1 MMKRFVSAA
10 AMALAVTAVPVSTV
24 LGAEAEDLI
33 KYRKNVMKVL
43 GGHTGSL
50 FAIAGS
56 KAGDASH
63 MEAHVRGLS
72 AAAMMIKDVFPPES
86 AEGETATKPEA
97 WSDAEGFAAAVNKL
111 EEAAA
116 GVQGAFD
123 SNGDMGAALKALG
136 GSCKGCH
143 DDYRVKND

>member
-1 MMKRFVSAA
+1 MKIKMFVTTITLAA
-10 AMALAVTAVPVSTV
+10 AVALPVSTASA
-24 LGAEAEDLI
+24 AEAEDLI
-33 KYRKNVMKVL
+33 KYRKNVMKII

-63 MEAHVRGLS
+63 MEAHVNGLAGAS
-72 AAAMMIKDVFPPES
+72 MMVKDIFPPES
-86 AEGETATKPEA
+86 ADGDTRATAEV
-97 WSDAEGFAAAVNKL
+97 WSDAEGFAAAVTEL

-116 GVQGAFD
+116 GVQDAYAN
-123 SNGDMGAALKALG
+123 NGDMGAALKALG

-143 DDYRVKND
+143 DDYRSD